1 MEQKNNELEKF
12 RAQIDIIDQ
21 AILELIGKR
30 HSISNSIGEVK
41 KGLKLKILN
50 QAREK
55 ELLDNI
61 KSKARRLNLNEK
73 HIEEVWLNIIKES
86 RKVQKKVRAK
96 NGE

>member
-1 MEQKNNELEKF
+1 MEKKNNELEKF